1 MPSVPTPRWLCC
13 AKTMWARLPAEQG
26 RGCSMCRNLAPVL
39 RGHMAEVPHTVLS
52 LLESVCKS
60 LRTRAG
66 LFCIPNTSRGLSLVS
81 KLGQLM
87 SARQEQRGTWCYLH
101 LCSMVPSEGLQ
112 GEKEV
117 SWHTSACVCR
127 SPEKSVCSRYL
138 VRVAISVIVAWRVLR
153 DDAQEWQLMGKSE
166 RIAFCKLMP
175 YALNSI
181 ISLDT
186 ADIKFFTLGISVL
199 L

>member
-1 MPSVPTPRWLCC
+1 
-13 AKTMWARLPAEQG
+13 
-26 RGCSMCRNLAPVL
+26 MCRNLAPVL

-52 LLESVCKS
+52 L
-60 LRTRAG
+60 
-66 LFCIPNTSRGLSLVS
+66 SRGLSLVS

-112 GEKEV
+112 REKEV

-138 VRVAISVIVAWRVLR
+138 VRVAISVIVA
-153 DDAQEWQLMGKSE
+153 
-166 RIAFCKLMP
+166 
-175 YALNSI
+175 
-181 ISLDT
+181 
-186 ADIKFFTLGISVL
+186 
-199 L
+199 